1 MSLLQEME
9 QFGLA
14 DCEFNRQFFEKDLT
28 HQHDLQYN
36 IILDGR
42 NNMAN
47 IIDQYGIINQQINE
61 LEIIKA
67 KLKAELV
74 ARGVGSYNGESFF
87 AEVQE
92 YDRENISAPLVRK
105 FGDADFVAQVTQIQ
119 HIKAV
124 VVKPLEA

>member
-1 MSLLQEME
+1 M
-9 QFGLA
+9 
-14 DCEFNRQFFEKDLT
+14 T
-28 HQHDLQYN
+28 
-36 IILDGR
+36 
-42 NNMAN
+42 N

-61 LEIIKA
+61 LEIIKS
-67 KLKAELV
+67 KLKAELI
-74 ARGVGSYNGESFF
+74 ARGVGEYQGESFF

-105 FGDADFVAQVTQIQ
+105 LSNAEFVRQVTTIQ